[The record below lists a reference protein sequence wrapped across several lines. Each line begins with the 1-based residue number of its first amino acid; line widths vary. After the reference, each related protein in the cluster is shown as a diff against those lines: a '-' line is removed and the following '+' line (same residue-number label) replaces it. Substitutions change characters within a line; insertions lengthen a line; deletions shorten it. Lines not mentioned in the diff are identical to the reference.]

1 MQPEFWLERW
11 QEGQIG
17 FHQDR
22 INNYLT
28 RHFARTGAQEGGTV
42 LVTLCGKS
50 MDMVWLHEQGFRVVG
65 VELSPLAVEAFFSEN
80 KLQPT
85 MITSS
90 GKFQHYQADDITLL
104 CGDIFD
110 LTAADIGDIAAVYD
124 RASLIALPPE
134 MRRPYADHLAK
145 LLPRGTN
152 VLLITMEYPQEQM
165 QGPPFSVHES
175 EVHDLYDEDFEV
187 ASIESI
193 DVLAENPGFK
203 ERGLSEMIERTFLL
217 TRK

>member
-1 MQPEFWLERW
+1 MQREFWLERW

-28 RHFARTGAQEGGTV
+28 RHFGRTGAQKGGTV

-50 MDMVWLHEQGFRVVG
+50 LDMVWLHEQGLRVVG
-65 VELSPLAVEAFFSEN
+65 VELSPLAVDAFFSEN
-80 KLQPT
+80 KLQPA
-85 MITSS
+85 ITRS
-90 GKFQHYQADDITLL
+90 GKFQRFHADDITLL
-104 CGDIFD
+104 CGDFFD
-110 LTAADIGDIAAVYD
+110 LTADDTGDIAAVYD

-134 MRRPYADHLAK
+134 MRRGYADHLAK
-145 LLPRGTN
+145 LLPRGTC

-165 QGPPFSVHES
+165 QGPPFAVRES
-175 EVHDLYDEDFEV
+175 EVHALYDKEFKVECL
-187 ASIESI
+187 ESLDI
-193 DVLAENPGFK
+193 LAENPRFK
-203 ERGLSEMIERTFLL
+203 ERSLSEMIERTFLL

>member
-1 MQPEFWLERW
+1 MQHDFWLDRW
-11 QEGQIG
+11 QEGLIG
-17 FHQDR
+17 FHQER
-22 INNYLT
+22 INDYLT
-28 RHFARTGAQEGGTV
+28 RHFSRTNAQMGGTV

-50 MDMVWLHEQGFRVVG
+50 LDMLWLHEQGFRVVG
-65 VELSPLAVEAFFSEN
+65 VELSPLAVEAFFGEN

-85 MITSS
+85 ITSS
-90 GKFQHYQADDITLL
+90 GKFQRYHADDITLL
-104 CGDIFD
+104 CGDFFD

-134 MRRPYADHLAK
+134 MRPSYADHLSK
-145 LLPRGTN
+145 LLPHGTN

-175 EVHDLYDEDFEV
+175 EVHDLYDNNFEV
-187 ASIESI
+187 ACLESI
-193 DVLAENPGFK
+193 DVLAGNPRFK

>member
-1 MQPEFWLERW
+1 MQQDFWLERW

-22 INNYLT
+22 INSYLT
-28 RHFARTGAQEGGTV
+28 RHFSRTGVQQGGTV

-50 MDMVWLHEQGFRVVG
+50 LDMVWLHEQGFHVVG

-80 KLQPT
+80 RLQPE
-85 MITSS
+85 ITSS
-90 GKFQHYQADDITLL
+90 GKFQRYHADDITLL
-104 CGDIFD
+104 CGDFFD
-110 LTAADIGDIAAVYD
+110 LTAADIGEIAAVYD

-134 MRRPYADHLAK
+134 MRPSYADYLSK

-152 VLLITMEYPQEQM
+152 VLLITMEYPQQQM

-175 EVHDLYDEDFEV
+175 EVHDLYDNNFEV
-187 ASIESI
+187 ECLESI
-193 DVLAENPGFK
+193 DVLADNPGFK

>member
-1 MQPEFWLERW
+1 MQHDFWLDRW

-28 RHFARTGAQEGGTV
+28 RHFARTGTPLGGTV

-50 MDMVWLHEQGFRVVG
+50 LDMLWLQSQGFRVVG

-80 KLQPT
+80 NLQPT
-85 MITSS
+85 INAD
-90 GKFQHYQADDITLL
+90 GKFQRYQADDITLL
-104 CGDIFD
+104 CGDFFD

-134 MRRPYADHLAK
+134 MRRSYADHLTS
-145 LLPRGTN
+145 LLPRDTK
-152 VLLITMEYPQEQM
+152 VLLITMEYPQQQM
-165 QGPPFSVHES
+165 QGPPFSVQES
-175 EVHDLYDEDFEV
+175 EVHDLYDNNFQV
-187 ASIESI
+187 TCLESI
-193 DVLAENPGFK
+193 DVLEENARFK
-203 ERGLSEMIERTFLL
+203 ERGLSEMVERSFLL

>member
-1 MQPEFWLERW
+1 MQHEFWLERW
-11 QEGQIG
+11 QAGQIG

-22 INNYLT
+22 INDYLT
-28 RHFARTGAQEGGTV
+28 RHFARTGAQQGGTV

-50 MDMVWLHEQGFRVVG
+50 LDMVWLHEQGLRVLG

-85 MITSS
+85 INLS
-90 GKFQHYQADDITLL
+90 GKFRRYHADDITIL
-104 CGDIFD
+104 CGDFFD
-110 LTAADIGDIAAVYD
+110 LTAADIGEIAAVYD

-134 MRRPYADHLAK
+134 MRRRYADHLTN
-145 LLPRGTN
+145 LVPSGTN
-152 VLLITMEYPQEQM
+152 VLLVTMEYPQQQM
-165 QGPPFSVHES
+165 QGPPFAVQES
-175 EVHDLYDEDFEV
+175 EVHALYDNDFK
-187 ASIESI
+187 IERLESL

-217 TRK
+217 TRR